1 MSIDGKEP
9 EELWEGRKLLQLPI
23 KGLNFHELPVII
35 KRNVAV
41 QEGRGS
47 KDLPE

>member
-9 EELWEGRKLLQLPI
+9 EELWEGRKLLRLPI
-23 KGLNFHELPVII
+23 TGPHFHEMPIII

-41 QEGRGS
+41 QEGHS
-47 KDLPE
+47 SEDLSE

>member
-23 KGLNFHELPVII
+23 KGPNFHELPIII

-41 QEGRGS
+41 QEGRSS
-47 KDLPE
+47 KDLSE